1 MLHAG
6 DGSRLDGTAHADL
19 LAEALHGKDGGVGR
33 HADGQHDAGDTR
45 QRQAEQVEGGKGRQ
59 DAEVEHGEHGHGRGG
74 DDTEALVEEQQVQHD
89 ESQADEGH
97 DDAGGERVLAEG
109 GADDLGLGVLEGHR
123 QRAGLQDGLQRLG
136 VFQRVLAGDG
146 HFAVGDLGLHGRGGL
161 HLAVQDDDDLA
172 VVGHQ
177 IARGVGEG
185 LGALGVQRDVHA
197 VVGAALALAADGD
210 VGDVGAGDDGRVG
223 ARLHGHVLHLARGEG
238 VAELVG
244 HRTLAGSLAGIDGAL
259 HVLVGERVQTGE
271 LQRAGAPD
279 GGERLFRIG
288 QAGDL
293 HENLVASLL
302 LHRGLRGAQR
312 VHAALDDG
320 AGLLHVLGGDRR
332 TVRGL
337 RREHH
342 RQAALDVQAL
352 VDLLVGRGEQHH
364 RHDDEQGGEDEQPHV
379 AAIRRTGRLLLDVA
393 FQCHGMRPSSFAF
406 RSPARPGSLS
416 ALPFFSRAVV
426 LLAR

>member
-1 MLHAG
+1 MSATSTPRPARPAPRWG
-6 DGSRLDGTAHADL
+6 RRPGTGRTRRTPAASRT
-19 LAEALHGKDGGVGR
+19 
-33 HADGQHDAGDTR
+33 
-45 QRQAEQVEGGKGRQ
+45 
-59 DAEVEHGEHGHGRGG
+59 
-74 DDTEALVEEQQVQHD
+74 
-89 ESQADEGH
+89 
-97 DDAGGERVLAEG
+97 
-109 GADDLGLGVLEGHR
+109 
-123 QRAGLQDGLQRLG
+123 QDGLQRFG

-146 HFAVGDLGLHGRGGL
+146 HLAVGDFGLHGRGGL

-185 LGALGVQRDVHA
+185 LGALRVQRDVHA

-244 HRTLAGSLAGIDGAL
+244 HRALAGGLAGVDGVAHL
-259 HVLVGERVQTGE
+259 FVGERIQTRE

-288 QAGDL
+288 QAGNL
-293 HENLVASLL
+293 HEDLIGALL
-302 LHRGLRGAQR
+302 LHRGLRSAQC

-332 TVRGL
+332 AVRGF
-337 RREHH
+337 RREDH
-342 RQAALDVQAL
+342 RQAALDIETL
-352 VDLLVGRGEQHH
+352 VDLLVRRGEQHH
-364 RHDDEQGGEDEQPHV
+364 RHDDEQSGEDEQPHV
-379 AAIRRTGRLLLDVA
+379 AAIRRAGRLLLDVA

-406 RSPARPGSLS
+406 LV
-416 ALPFFSRAVV
+416 SRAFLVPRV
-426 LLAR
+426 PFRFPRVPSVRAILSFCAKSAPASPEAALLR

>member
-1 MLHAG
+1 M
-6 DGSRLDGTAHADL
+6 
-19 LAEALHGKDGGVGR
+19 
-33 HADGQHDAGDTR
+33 
-45 QRQAEQVEGGKGRQ
+45 EGGKGRQ
-59 DAEVEHGEHGHGRGG
+59 NAEVEHGEHGHGRGG
-74 DDTEALVEEQQVQHD
+74 DEAEALVEEQQVQHD
-89 ESQADEGH
+89 ERKTDERH
-97 DDAGGERVLAEG
+97 EHARCQRVLAEG
-109 GADDLGLGVLEGHR
+109 RADDLGLGVFEGYR
-123 QRAGLQDGLQRLG
+123 QRAGLKDGLQRLG
-136 VFQRVLAGDG
+136 IFQGVLAGDG
-146 HFAVGDLGLHGRGGL
+146 HLAVGNLGLHGRRGL

-172 VVGHQ
+172 MVGHQ
-177 IARGVGEG
+177 IARRLGEG

-223 ARLHGHVLHLARGEG
+223 ARLHGHVLNLARGKG
-238 VAELVG
+238 IAELVG
-244 HRTLAGSLAGIDGAL
+244 HRALAGGLAGIDGVAHL
-259 HVLVGERVQTGE
+259 FIGERIQTRE

-279 GGERLFRIG
+279 GGERLLRIG
-288 QAGDL
+288 QTGNL
-293 HENLVASLL
+293 HEDLIGALL

-332 TVRGL
+332 AVRGF

-342 RQAALDVQAL
+342 RQAALDIQAL

-379 AAIRRTGRLLLDVA
+379 AAIRRASRLLLDVA

-406 RSPARPGSLS
+406 LKS
-416 ALPFFSRAVV
+416 
-426 LLAR
+426 LARRAPQPPPKRRFCVNLPIVP

>member
-1 MLHAG
+1 M
-6 DGSRLDGTAHADL
+6 
-19 LAEALHGKDGGVGR
+19 
-33 HADGQHDAGDTR
+33 
-45 QRQAEQVEGGKGRQ
+45 EGGKGRQ
-59 DAEVEHGEHGHGRGG
+59 DAEVEHGEHAHGRGG
-74 DDTEALVEEQQVQHD
+74 DDAEPLVEEQQVQHD
-89 ESQADEGH
+89 KRQADKGH
-97 DDAGGERVLAEG
+97 DDAGDERILAQG

-146 HFAVGDLGLHGRGGL
+146 HLAVGDFGLHGRGGL

-177 IARGVGEG
+177 IARGVGKG

-244 HRTLAGSLAGIDGAL
+244 HRALAGGLAGVDGVAG
-259 HVLVGERVQTGE
+259 VLVGERVKPGE

-279 GGERLFRIG
+279 GGERLLRVG

-293 HENLVASLL
+293 HENLVGALL

-342 RQAALDVQAL
+342 RQAALDIQAL

-364 RHDDEQGGEDEQPHV
+364 RHDDEQSGEDEQPHV

-406 RSPARPGSLS
+406 LV
-416 ALPFFSRAVV
+416 SRAFLSPVRSFS
-426 LLAR
+426 LARRAPQPPPKRRFCVNLPIVP